1 MSAAATLQHRKEPAM
16 TSNALR
22 HIAARVTISA
32 LATVPLAVRVRGG
45 ETSVAALICHILSG
59 IMPRLSQQI
68 RSAARLRTAFLCAM
82 RILEHTNSV
91 TCVTYIAYAAALAC
105 AAEFICCALGYT
117 PAHG

>member
-1 MSAAATLQHRKEPAM
+1 
-16 TSNALR
+16 
-22 HIAARVTISA
+22 
-32 LATVPLAVRVRGG
+32 
-45 ETSVAALICHILSG
+45 
-59 IMPRLSQQI
+59 
-68 RSAARLRTAFLCAM
+68 M